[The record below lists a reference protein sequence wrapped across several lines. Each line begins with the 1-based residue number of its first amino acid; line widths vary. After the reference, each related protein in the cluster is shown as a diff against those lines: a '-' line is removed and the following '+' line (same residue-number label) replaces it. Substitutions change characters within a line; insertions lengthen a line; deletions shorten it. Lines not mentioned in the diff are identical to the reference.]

1 MKILVTGA
9 SGFLGGRLV
18 PALIAA
24 GHQVFALARSDNAA
38 KAVNA
43 LGATPAMGDLAA
55 PPFDLPACDAVI
67 HAAAHFR
74 FSGPRKPFEQINIEG
89 TRALLDAARRAGA
102 QRFIYVSA
110 AALVMDDK
118 GSPVIGA
125 DETAPIYADSFS
137 AYIATKAAAEK
148 LVRAANAPGFTTIA
162 LRPPGI
168 WGAGDAFSEA
178 LPAMVKRG
186 MFGFIGGGDFANV
199 TCHVDNVV
207 EAILLALANGRGGE
221 AYFIND
227 AEPATM
233 RGFLIDVGHALGLSL
248 EKSRSLPY
256 GVAMAL
262 GRVMESVAWL
272 TGAKGDPPMTRTM
285 VRLIGRPFTTSDA
298 KARAE
303 LGYAGKVKRAE
314 GLKAYSQGPLLS

>member
-1 MKILVTGA
+1 MKIVVTGA

-24 GHQVFALARSDNAA
+24 GHEVFALARSPSSNRAA
-38 KAVNA
+38 EA
-43 LGATPAMGDLAA
+43 LGVTAIHGDLAA
-55 PPFDLPACDAVI
+55 PPFDLPPCDTVI

-74 FSGPRKPFEQINIEG
+74 FSGPREPFERINIEG
-89 TRALLDAARRAGA
+89 TRALLEAAKRAGA
-102 QRFIYVSA
+102 TRFIYVSA
-110 AALVMDDK
+110 GALVMDDR
-118 GSPVIGA
+118 GSPVIDA
-125 DETAPIYADSFS
+125 DETSPIYPGSFS
-137 AYIATKAAAEK
+137 PYIATKAAAEN

-168 WGAGDAFSEA
+168 WGAGDAFSQA

-186 MFGFIGGGDFANV
+186 MFGFIGGGDFPNV

-207 EAILLALANGRGGE
+207 EALMLALTNGRGGE

-233 RGFLIDVGHALGLSL
+233 RGFLIDVGHALGLNL

-262 GRVMESVAWL
+262 GRMMEGIAWL
-272 TGAKGDPPMTRTM
+272 TRAKDDPPMTRTM

-298 KARAE
+298 KARCE
-303 LGYAGKVKRAE
+303 LGYIGKVTRAE
-314 GLKAYSQGPLLS
+314 GLKGYANSGSA

>member
-1 MKILVTGA
+1 
-9 SGFLGGRLV
+9 
-18 PALIAA
+18 
-24 GHQVFALARSDNAA
+24 
-38 KAVNA
+38 
-43 LGATPAMGDLAA
+43 
-55 PPFDLPACDAVI
+55 
-67 HAAAHFR
+67 
-74 FSGPRKPFEQINIEG
+74 
-89 TRALLDAARRAGA
+89 
-102 QRFIYVSA
+102 
-110 AALVMDDK
+110 
-118 GSPVIGA
+118 
-125 DETAPIYADSFS
+125 
-137 AYIATKAAAEK
+137 
-148 LVRAANAPGFTTIA
+148 
-162 LRPPGI
+162 
-168 WGAGDAFSEA
+168 
-178 LPAMVKRG
+178 MVKRG

-285 VRLIGRPFTTSDA
+285 VRLIGRPFTTNDA

>member
-1 MKILVTGA
+1 MKIVVSGA

-24 GHQVFALARSDNAA
+24 GHEVFALARSASSKHAA
-38 KAVNA
+38 EA
-43 LGATPAMGDLAA
+43 LGATAIQGDLAA
-55 PPFDLPACDAVI
+55 PPFDLPPCDAVI

-89 TRALLDAARRAGA
+89 ARGLLDAAKRAGA

-110 AALVMDDK
+110 GALVMDDK
-118 GSPVIGA
+118 GSPVVNA
-125 DETAPIYADSFS
+125 DETAPIYPDSFS
-137 AYIATKAAAEK
+137 AYIGTKAEAEN

-178 LPAMVKRG
+178 LPVMVKRG
-186 MFGFIGGGDFANV
+186 MFGFIGGGRFPCV

-207 EAILLALANGRGGE
+207 EALILALTKGRGGE

-227 AEPATM
+227 AEPTTL
-233 RGFLIDVGHALGLSL
+233 REFLIDVGHALGLSL

-262 GRVMESVAWL
+262 GRVMEGVAWL
-272 TGAKGDPPMTRTM
+272 TRAKDDPPMTRTM
-285 VRLIGRPFTTSDA
+285 VRLIGRPFTSNDA

-303 LGYAGKVKRAE
+303 LGYVGKVTRAE
-314 GLKAYSQGPLLS
+314 GLKAYARSDLT